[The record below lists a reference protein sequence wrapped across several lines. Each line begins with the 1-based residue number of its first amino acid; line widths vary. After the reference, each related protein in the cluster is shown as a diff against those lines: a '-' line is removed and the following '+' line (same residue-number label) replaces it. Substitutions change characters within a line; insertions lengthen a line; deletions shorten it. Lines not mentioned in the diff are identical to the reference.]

1 MFLWGEVF
9 YPGKKKKKKNGD
21 SNNTNGYF
29 LKR

>member
-9 YPGKKKKKKNGD
+9 YPGKKNKIKNGD